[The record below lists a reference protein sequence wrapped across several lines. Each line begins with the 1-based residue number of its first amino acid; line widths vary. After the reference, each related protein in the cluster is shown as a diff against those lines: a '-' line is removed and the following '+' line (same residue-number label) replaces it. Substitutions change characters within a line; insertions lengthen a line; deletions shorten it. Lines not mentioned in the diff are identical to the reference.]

1 MEEDKDLLLLLNKG
15 DRKAFEQLVHMHSNM
30 VYSICF
36 NLIQNKK
43 DAEDLTQEVFT
54 TIYTS
59 ISSFKQ
65 NSKLSTWIYRI
76 AVNKS
81 HDYLR
86 MINRKKRIPLF
97 KAKPIESV
105 FNLETHSSS
114 PIELLEE
121 KEFYDYVFSA
131 INNLPQNQRIAFT
144 LSKMEGFSYNEIS
157 DQMNLS
163 LSAVES
169 LIFRARKKIIEE
181 LNKYDNNK

>member
-1 MEEDKDLLLLLNKG
+1 MDDNKNLIRLLKKG
-15 DRKAFEQLVHMHSNM
+15 DHKAFEQLVHMHSNI

-43 DAEDLTQEVFT
+43 DAEDLTQDVFT

-121 KEFYDYVFSA
+121 KEFYDYIFSA

-157 DQMNLS
+157 DQMDVS

>member
-1 MEEDKDLLLLLNKG
+1 LEEDKDLLLLLNKG
-15 DRKAFEQLVHMHSNM
+15 DRKAFEQLVHKHSNM

-43 DAEDLTQEVFT
+43 DAEDLTQEVFI

-86 MINRKKRIPLF
+86 MMNRKKRIPLF

-105 FNLETHSSS
+105 FNIEANSSS
-114 PIELLEE
+114 PIELLEG
-121 KEFYDYVFSA
+121 KELHDYIFVVLRKLSE
-131 INNLPQNQRIAFT
+131 NQRVAFT

-157 DQMNLS
+157 DQMDVS

-181 LNKYDNNK
+181 LKKFDSNK